1 MSSQLDDISTFRLP
15 PKRQRVIVFLFFGL
29 SFLLPC
35 AWAHAESDFSE
46 AKIKAAFVLNFFKY
60 TEWPPE
66 AAPKQI
72 VLCLANANADVTS
85 AFSALEGR
93 IANGRTVSVRPLPAS
108 LDASACHAVYIH
120 DGAAKKI
127 LDKLGQNKNA
137 SLLTVGDGLDFL
149 DAGGIIGL
157 VELDGRMQFDI
168 NPDLSIR
175 GNIRFSSQMLKLA
188 RNNR

>member
-1 MSSQLDDISTFRLP
+1 M
-15 PKRQRVIVFLFFGL
+15 RQQVICILYFCL

-35 AWAHAESDFSE
+35 ARAHADSDFSE

-60 TEWPPE
+60 TEWPSD
-66 AAPKQI
+66 ASNKQI
-72 VLCLANANADVTS
+72 VLCLANANTDIAN
-85 AFSALEGR
+85 AFSPLEGR
-93 IANGRTVSVRPLPAS
+93 TANGRTVSVRVLPAS
-108 LDASACHAVYIH
+108 LDASGCNAVYIH
-120 DGAAKKI
+120 DGAAKNI
-127 LDKLGQNKNA
+127 LDKLSQNKNT

-157 VELDGRMQFDI
+157 VEMDGRMQFDV